1 MAEKRR
7 TITAQL
13 GSTRELYDE
22 EEQRYRSGVQRRNLV
37 TEDAP
42 LVLLV
47 DDDIQRRDA
56 TAQMLDRIYRVR
68 EAAEAST
75 AIALCAQEVPDII
88 LTVEAVPDASASR
101 LCQLLELALGDT
113 APPVIVLSD
122 DPTAATGVPVIPR
135 PVDAISLVATLESVI
150 EQTPKSTEES

>member
-75 AIALCAQEVPDII
+75 AIALCAQEVPDVV
-88 LTVEAVPDASASR
+88 LTVDSMPDANANR
-101 LCQLLELALGDT
+101 FCQLLELALGDT

-122 DPTAATGVPVIPR
+122 DPSAATAVPVIPR
-135 PVDAISLVATLESVI
+135 PVDAISLVATLENVI
-150 EQTPKSTEES
+150 GQTPEPTEES